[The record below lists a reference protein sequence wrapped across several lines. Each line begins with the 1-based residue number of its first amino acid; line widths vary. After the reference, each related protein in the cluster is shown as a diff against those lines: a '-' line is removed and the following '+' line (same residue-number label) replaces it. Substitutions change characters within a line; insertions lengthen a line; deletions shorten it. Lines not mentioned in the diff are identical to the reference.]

1 MTENICDNDTNNN
14 NNDNINDY
22 DNDDDNNIIDDDNND
37 DANILRAF
45 KLPTPTRTPP
55 PPTRPGSSSRR
66 SQMGSTSRF
75 QFPSLPILRARI
87 INAHAEE
94 MRAQKKWAAHRGSSF
109 RRSQSCARAE
119 EMRARRINVRAEEM
133 RARRINARAE

>member
-1 MTENICDNDTNNN
+1 MIENICDNDTNNN
-14 NNDNINDY
+14 INDCNINDY
-22 DNDDDNNIIDDDNND
+22 DNYDDNTIIDGDNND

-45 KLPTPTRTPP
+45 KLHTTSRTPP
-55 PPTRPGSSSRR
+55 PPPPRPGSSSRR

-94 MRAQKKWAAHRGSSF
+94 MRAQKEWAAHRGSSF

-119 EMRARRINVRAEEM
+119 
-133 RARRINARAE
+133 